1 MDLILYDPTLVFF
14 FCCSHASNIWNCHG
28 LVFLS
33 GSFFV
38 IIIFICFLIHL
49 LNQLDHG
56 CLLHPI
62 LNGFSVTRH
71 WGVWCYDN
79 FWCRTNCFWAFY
91 QTFCGEFMRLL
102 ISIQDLKI
110 NSNHKIKD
118 INSQHMFVCD
128 RLVVNKLVKADLVI
142 EVDDEEYLNVHGNVV
157 DEFDETRLG
166 NKTKFRM
173 MHPNYLLFVNKV
185 GPNTNAEKDNTNSE
199 RRICHRDNRS
209 QQVSSSS
216 NPHYTT
222 LPFTNALGEPVYR

>member
-1 MDLILYDPTLVFF
+1 
-14 FCCSHASNIWNCHG
+14 
-28 LVFLS
+28 
-33 GSFFV
+33 
-38 IIIFICFLIHL
+38 
-49 LNQLDHG
+49 
-56 CLLHPI
+56 
-62 LNGFSVTRH
+62 
-71 WGVWCYDN
+71 
-79 FWCRTNCFWAFY
+79 
-91 QTFCGEFMRLL
+91 
-102 ISIQDLKI
+102 
-110 NSNHKIKD
+110 
-118 INSQHMFVCD
+118 MFVCD

-222 LPFTNALGEPVYR
+222 LPFTNALGEPVYRVIIIAGETNSVLDTLGIDYYDMDADFLDQETTEEDSMRFLKVIL